1 MLSRALLLLTA
12 LLLPAVAS
20 GQAPVASAQ
29 RPIAAAP
36 TIHRCEA
43 PHGRITY
50 SDTDCPAGSRA
61 VKALAPARQPDAA
74 AQKEARERAQRYHD
88 LATDLAAQRQQSRQS
103 VRPAAYV
110 PAEQARRAS
119 DCAYLR
125 AELDAS
131 RRLRSVL
138 TTRPYYS
145 YDDVEQADA
154 RTSQLAADYRR
165 FCSR

>member
-1 MLSRALLLLTA
+1 MLPGPLRLLPALLFTA
-12 LLLPAVAS
+12 LLLPA
-20 GQAPVASAQ
+20 
-29 RPIAAAP
+29 AAP
-36 TIHRCEA
+36 AQTIHRCET
-43 PHGRITY
+43 PGGRITY
-50 SDTDCPAGSRA
+50 SDADCPPGSRA
-61 VKALAPARQPDAA
+61 VKALAPARQPGAA
-74 AQKEARERAQRYHD
+74 AQKEARERTQRYND
-88 LATDLAAQRQQSRQS
+88 LATDLAARRQQSRQA

-110 PAEQARRAS
+110 PADHARRAS

-131 RRLRSVL
+131 RRLRHLL

-145 YDDVEQADA
+145 YDDVEQVDA